1 MPAKQINNF
10 GNVVISEDV
19 IAKIAGTAALAN
31 SVGIV
36 GMAYRS
42 KADRLVS
49 VMKKDNAAKGV
60 KVIVNGTKINLELHV
75 IAKYGVNLV
84 SVCESMIEQVRYA
97 VEGATG
103 IDVSLITV
111 TVESLMP
118 EEDNE

>member
-42 KADRLVS
+42 KADQLVS
-49 VMKKDNAAKGV
+49 VMKKDNAGKGV

-103 IDVSLITV
+103 IDVSFITV